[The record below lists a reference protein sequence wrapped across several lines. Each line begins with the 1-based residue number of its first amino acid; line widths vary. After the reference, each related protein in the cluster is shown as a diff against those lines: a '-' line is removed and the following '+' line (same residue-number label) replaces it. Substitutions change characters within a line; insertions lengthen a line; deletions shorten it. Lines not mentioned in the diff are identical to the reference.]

1 MKTVMN
7 SVIYQIKLRM
17 DINTLI
23 EVMKIVKDVIQDA
36 AIIGIRMLI
45 IIMKTHVILIIIGNA
60 EIQLNISY
68 IIRNIRINVYLTVD
82 NILLI
87 LMVLMYMFVAI
98 SILNVHNKDNI
109 TSKLMKQQCYV
120 INHVQQ
126 VMDLMDYI
134 ISLKKKTFV

>member
-1 MKTVMN
+1 
-7 SVIYQIKLRM
+7 
-17 DINTLI
+17 
-23 EVMKIVKDVIQDA
+23 
-36 AIIGIRMLI
+36 
-45 IIMKTHVILIIIGNA
+45 MKTHVILIIIGNA

-68 IIRNIRINVYLTVD
+68 IIRNIRINVYLIVD

-98 SILNVHNKDNI
+98 STLNVHNKDNI

-126 VMDLMDYI
+126 VMNLMDYI

>member
-23 EVMKIVKDVIQDA
+23 EVMKLVKDVIQDA

-126 VMDLMDYI
+126 VMNLMDYI

>member
-126 VMDLMDYI
+126 VMNLMDYI

>member
-7 SVIYQIKLRM
+7 LVIYQIKLRM

-23 EVMKIVKDVIQDA
+23 EVMKIVKNVIQDVV
-36 AIIGIRMLI
+36 IIGIRMLI
-45 IIMKTHVILIIIGNA
+45 IITKTHVKIITGNA

-68 IIRNIRINVYLTVD
+68 IIRNIRINVYLIAD

-98 SILNVHNKDNI
+98 SILNVHNKDNT
-109 TSKLMKQQCYV
+109 TSKSMKQQCCV

-134 ISLKKKTFV
+134 ISLKKKIFV

>member
-7 SVIYQIKLRM
+7 LVIYQIKLRM
-17 DINTLI
+17 DNNTLI
-23 EVMKIVKDVIQDA
+23 EVMKLVKDVLQNV
-36 AIIGIRMLI
+36 IITGIRMLI

-126 VMDLMDYI
+126 VMNLMDYI

>member
-7 SVIYQIKLRM
+7 LVIYQIKLRM

-23 EVMKIVKDVIQDA
+23 EVMKIVKNVIQDVV
-36 AIIGIRMLI
+36 IIGIRMLI
-45 IIMKTHVILIIIGNA
+45 IIMKTHVNLIIIGNA

-68 IIRNIRINVYLTVD
+68 IIKNIRINVFLIVD

-98 SILNVHNKDNI
+98 SILNVHNKDNT
-109 TSKLMKQQCYV
+109 TSKSMKQQCCV

-134 ISLKKKTFV
+134 ISLKKKIFV